1 MKGVRW
7 SLENKMED
15 HYEKVKERHLK
26 KEREKIA
33 RDNNFAF
40 GAGAAAV
47 VAMNKN
53 DVAKVAAG
61 AVAGAYVQ
69 RKVDQAFAPA
79 EPKVDAD
86 HDA

>member
-1 MKGVRW
+1 
-7 SLENKMED
+7 MED
-15 HYEKVKERHLK
+15 HYEKVKESHLK
-26 KEREKIA
+26 KERESNA
-33 RDNNFAF
+33 RWNNFYW

-47 VAMNKN
+47 VTVKKS

-61 AVAGAYVQ
+61 AVGGAYVQ
-69 RKVDQAFAPA
+69 RKVDKAFAPA